1 MQPHRPTTPEEI
13 LDEQTGPIRDLAGS
27 LRELI
32 RTTVPEAEEQAYS
45 GWHGI
50 GYRHPEVG
58 YFAGIFPERDRVKL
72 GFEHGVELPD
82 PQGLLRGEG
91 KRFRYVILSEA
102 KAVPR
107 AAIRALL
114 QAAIHRLG

>member
-1 MQPHRPTTPEEI
+1 MQPHRPATPEEI
-13 LDEQTGPIRDLAGS
+13 LDAHTRPIRELAGS
-27 LRELI
+27 LRKLI
-32 RTTVPEAEEQAYS
+32 KATVPEAEERAYP

-58 YFAGIFPERDRVKL
+58 YFAAIFPERDLVKL
-72 GFEHGVELPD
+72 GLEHGVELPD

-91 KRFRYVILSEA
+91 KRVRYVILSEA
-102 KAVPR
+102 KAVPK

>member
-1 MQPHRPTTPEEI
+1 MQPQRPTSPEEI
-13 LDEQTGPIRDLAGS
+13 LDEHSGPIRELAGS

-32 RTTVPEAEEQAYS
+32 RTTVPEAEERAYP

-50 GYRHPEVG
+50 GYHHPEVG
-58 YFAGIFPERDRVKL
+58 YFAAIFPERDLVKL
-72 GFEHGVELPD
+72 AFEHGVELPD
-82 PQGLLRGEG
+82 PQGLLQGEG
-91 KRFRYVILSEA
+91 KRVRYVILSEA